1 MILVDTNLLVY
12 VVQAQSPFHA
22 RAQRWLNELLNGD
35 ELVGLP
41 WTTIIGFVRVSSN
54 SRIFPSALTV
64 SRSIGVVDE
73 WLENRLVSVVEPAA
87 GHWSIM
93 RELLLEAGR
102 GANLT
107 TDAHLAA
114 LCIERGATLHSADGD
129 FSRFRGLRWVN
140 PLRAG

>member
-1 MILVDTNLLVY
+1 MIVVDTNLLVY
-12 VVQAQSPFHA
+12 VVQRESPFHA
-22 RAQRWLNELLNGD
+22 RAQGWWNELLNGD

-41 WTTIIGFVRVSSN
+41 WTTIIGFVRVSTN
-54 SRIFPSALTV
+54 SRLFPRALTV
-64 SRSIGVVDE
+64 NRATSVVDA
-73 WLENRLVSVVEPAA
+73 WLENRLVSIVEPGA

-107 TDAHLAA
+107 TDAHLAT

-129 FSRFRGLRWVN
+129 FSRFRGLRWKN
-140 PLRAG
+140 PLLAR